1 MIKMV
6 SEFSPKITNISPAV
20 ESRQT
25 ALVYSDRLKA
35 VLSIPGLGFVWSC
48 P

>member
-1 MIKMV
+1 MIKMD
-6 SEFSPKITNISPAV
+6 SEFSRKISDISPAV

-25 ALVYSDRLKA
+25 ALVCSDRLKA
-35 VLSIPGLGFVWSC
+35 VLSTPGLGFVWSC